1 MAWIFCLIWRWIHI
15 IKIPLHSQ
23 WYLYKVQ
30 NCAQSQTLIH
40 GYEWKYKL
48 RLTKSNHSLKIWTN
62 QRKSQL
68 KFKIQTSPCRMN
80 VVPVEYRGCLSPKS
94 FKSTYVENSMEY
106 QYSKFLLE
114 IQIFLGIYP
123 PSMDLTIID
132 FITLK
137 WRARYSNL
145 SGQDKNL
152 PGSIVSS

>member
-1 MAWIFCLIWRWIHI
+1 
-15 IKIPLHSQ
+15 
-23 WYLYKVQ
+23 
-30 NCAQSQTLIH
+30 
-40 GYEWKYKL
+40 
-48 RLTKSNHSLKIWTN
+48 
-62 QRKSQL
+62 
-68 KFKIQTSPCRMN
+68 MN

-152 PGSIVSS
+152 AGSIVSS